1 MSEFLE
7 EYHIFPINSNIG
19 KEISNNFISSNDN
32 IINNIA
38 NIALITKESNNKI
51 NNKNPST
58 YIKELL
64 NKKIQDNQQEQFFKD
79 LETHFITK
87 DMVEYLCNDDFENF
101 IISQTALIYDYMK
114 NIT

>member
-1 MSEFLE
+1 M
-7 EYHIFPINSNIG
+7 FPINSNIG
-19 KEISNNFISSNDN
+19 KEISKNFISSNDN

-51 NNKNPST
+51 NNKNLST

-87 DMVEYLCNDDFENF
+87 DMVKYLLNDDFENF
-101 IISQTALIYDYMK
+101 IISRTALIYDYMK